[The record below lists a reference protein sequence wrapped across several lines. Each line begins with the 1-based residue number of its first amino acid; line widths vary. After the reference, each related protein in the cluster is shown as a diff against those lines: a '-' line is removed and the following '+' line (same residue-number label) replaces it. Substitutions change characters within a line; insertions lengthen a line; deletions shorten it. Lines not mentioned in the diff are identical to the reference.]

1 MEIIPEPKSVPERIF
16 SGATT
21 ATSVSHTSPNSDDS
35 DDEIESVTSSQMSK
49 KKNKYTTYFPNK
61 HYPPSVTSTTG
72 ESSVDQD
79 GTTPR
84 TTTTSNTSHDS
95 HNNVPIENTNTIMG
109 SIIQMGKKILNFQ
122 KMGQSAPH
130 AYIAYRDEEDEEE
143 EEEEALDVQPVVSR
157 EPYGFRANSARDNVL
172 MNASFMK
179 NQMHSELR
187 DKMGNSLYVRSSNAT
202 PEPRPSR
209 STGLIDEPTRPAHKR
224 NLTYSEGDFSPVK
237 LHPMPAKPMRRIS
250 AFVCTPRMDACVR
263 VQHHSIAGLRQLHQ
277 YSSVVNQD
285 NLWTMDR
292 VFDIFIHPSTLPEIY
307 HYLGITNSEAFL
319 VELLPISFEKSAFKF
334 PDAGGVGSMSDLAL
348 AGSSSS
354 DASAKSD
361 SSLPHSVVVRMFFA
375 TSVIVE
381 KESMYG
387 VVSESLSL
395 DDFHTAGGV
404 AGSSDDDVD
413 PPPFPWKV
421 AVKEGHVVMSDL
433 LRQQLEVH
441 DCSRVRLMDVLDK
454 WKIPA
459 TENINVSL
467 YPVYPGKVSQVG
479 VAVCICG
486 TFIW

>member
-1 MEIIPEPKSVPERIF
+1 M
-16 SGATT
+16 
-21 ATSVSHTSPNSDDS
+21 
-35 DDEIESVTSSQMSK
+35 
-49 KKNKYTTYFPNK
+49 
-61 HYPPSVTSTTG
+61 
-72 ESSVDQD
+72 
-79 GTTPR
+79 
-84 TTTTSNTSHDS
+84 
-95 HNNVPIENTNTIMG
+95 
-109 SIIQMGKKILNFQ
+109 
-122 KMGQSAPH
+122 
-130 AYIAYRDEEDEEE
+130 
-143 EEEEALDVQPVVSR
+143 VSR
-157 EPYGFRANSARDNVL
+157 EPYGFRANSARDNVH

-187 DKMGNSLYVRSSNAT
+187 DKMGDSLYVS
-202 PEPRPSR
+202 
-209 STGLIDEPTRPAHKR
+209 
-224 NLTYSEGDFSPVK
+224 
-237 LHPMPAKPMRRIS
+237 
-250 AFVCTPRMDACVR
+250 
-263 VQHHSIAGLRQLHQ
+263 
-277 YSSVVNQD
+277 

-334 PDAGGVGSMSDLAL
+334 PDAGGIGSMSDLAL

-354 DASAKSD
+354 EASAKSD
-361 SSLPHSVVVRMFFA
+361 SSLPHSVFA

-381 KESMYG
+381 KDSMYG
-387 VVSESLSL
+387 IVSESLSL
-395 DDFHTAGGV
+395 DDFHITGGV